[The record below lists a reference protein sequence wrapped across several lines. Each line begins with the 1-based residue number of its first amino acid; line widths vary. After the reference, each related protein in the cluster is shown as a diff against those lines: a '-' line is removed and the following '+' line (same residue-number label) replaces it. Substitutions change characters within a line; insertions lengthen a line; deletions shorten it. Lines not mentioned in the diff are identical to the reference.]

1 MSKRLNDIP
10 ANQESKR
17 YRSTLSSP
25 SPPRNPAREEHH
37 DHPPDDFQHGMQ
49 ASVPSSLMSSDEV
62 TMWELLRLLKPSL
75 EDKNKYKS
83 SLKTIYCHAIEFCEK
98 LKPDGVPFADSA
110 QFLMN
115 VEKQQS
121 QFIEVL
127 GKAVDKNANNDDRMA
142 LLKHSMC
149 LCSGINLVMNIL

>member
-1 MSKRLNDIP
+1 MP
-10 ANQESKR
+10 PNQESKR
-17 YRSTLSSP
+17 YRSTLSSL
-25 SPPRNPAREEHH
+25 SPPRNQAREEHH
-37 DHPPDDFQHGMQ
+37 DHPPNDSQHGMQ
-49 ASVPSSLMSSDEV
+49 ASVPSSLMFSDEAN
-62 TMWELLRLLKPSL
+62 MWELLRLLKPSL

-83 SLKTIYCHAIEFCEK
+83 TQGLKTIYCHAIEFCEK
-98 LKPDGVPFADSA
+98 LKPDGAPFADSA

-115 VEKQQS
+115 VGKQRS